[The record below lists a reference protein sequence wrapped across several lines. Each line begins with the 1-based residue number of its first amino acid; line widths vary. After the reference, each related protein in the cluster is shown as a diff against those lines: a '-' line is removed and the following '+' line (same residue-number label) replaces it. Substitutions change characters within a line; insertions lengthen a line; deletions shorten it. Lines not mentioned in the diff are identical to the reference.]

1 MTIGTPIT
9 TPDNTHG
16 KVERTST
23 ETGTLL
29 VRITDE
35 VGHQGWFVADECRV
49 G

>member
-1 MTIGTPIT
+1 MTLGTIIL

-16 KVERTST
+16 KIERTST
-23 ETGTLL
+23 ETGCLL

-35 VGHQGWFVADECRV
+35 TGHQGWFVASECRV